1 MTGILIRKI
10 KDSLKIDMQ
19 EEHHTRKKKKE
30 IGVLWLQLKDTK
42 KASTKSPGDTLMS
55 NSQRPAL
62 DEGKMSLFSFTHFGL
77 CSCRKLTW

>member
-30 IGVLWLQLKDTK
+30 IHYALESERVIIHVRMVFFHDS
-42 KASTKSPGDTLMS
+42 AAFSTP
-55 NSQRPAL
+55 
-62 DEGKMSLFSFTHFGL
+62 
-77 CSCRKLTW
+77 CSCKQPQETSQVPQARLEYCCLW